1 MKNLKDK
8 LKRKTCPDE
17 TLINR
22 YVLHQCSQK
31 ERHEIET
38 HLSECPFCRKEV
50 VFLTQSQA
58 EIQDEEQWDEL
69 PEWMINKSMGLV
81 KEIKNS
87 MLEIF
92 LQFIRGQ
99 WKIVRHSG
107 IFVPQ
112 PVPAAREDASAHK
125 VALPPLIKE
134 FKEYR
139 VEVSFEGDVEGAI
152 NVRVK
157 VKKIPDG
164 DLVSKVQFIL
174 NDEKEQKIITS
185 LIGDGMAFFE
195 GLSPGEYSIDIA
207 QQKKNIGTISLNLKK
222 D

>member
-8 LKRKTCPDE
+8 LKRKPCPDE
-17 TLINR
+17 ILINR

-31 ERHEIET
+31 ERNEIES
-38 HLSECPFCRKEV
+38 HLAECPFCRKEV

-58 EIQDEEQWDEL
+58 DIQNEEAWDEL

-92 LQFIRGQ
+92 LQYIRGQ
-99 WKIVRHSG
+99 WKIIRHSG

-125 VALPPLIKE
+125 VALPALIKE
-134 FKEYR
+134 FNEYR
-139 VEVSFEGDVEGAI
+139 VEVFFEGDVEGAI
-152 NVRVK
+152 NVRIK
-157 VKKIPDG
+157 VKKILDG
-164 DLVSKVQFIL
+164 DLLSKVQFIL
-174 NDEKEQKIITS
+174 NDEKEQKIIITH
-185 LIGDGMAFFE
+185 IGDGMASFE
-195 GLSPGEYSIDIA
+195 GLSPGEYSIGIS
-207 QQKKNIGTISLNLKK
+207 QQQKNIGTIALNLNK